1 MTDPS
6 NTTSAVRLIG
16 RAFGTVRRSLSAMLW
31 YEVFFKLLA
40 AAILTPLAAG
50 LMTVFIRSTGSVAV
64 SNEAIARFVTSPR
77 GLAAVVVVGAVSLA
91 ILFFELA
98 GLILIAGATQRGERA
113 HPGRTLRA
121 VGRRSPRLLHLG
133 ALQLVGVML
142 ALAPVVAGIWLVQ
155 RWLLSTSDIYFYV
168 TVRPPEFWVAAG
180 LAGVIA
186 LAGFLVFAVLY
197 VCWILALP
205 ILLFEGSRPW
215 PALRRSYRLVRPS
228 WRPVAGAMIGW
239 LLIALALGAVAQFL
253 FDATA
258 GGVLGLA
265 GDRTGYVI
273 AAVASLVALHVVG
286 SVILSAV
293 ALTVDAS
300 LVAHVYAALAAPS
313 AEARLPADLAAK
325 GAQRT
330 SSGRLAW
337 LVVLGFLA
345 VAAVASVTAI
355 GRLDLQKQ
363 VAVTAH
369 RGSSVAAPENTLS
382 AVSQA
387 ITDGADYAEIDVQ
400 LTADSAVIL
409 IHDVDLRRVAG
420 VSGLVS
426 EMTLD
431 ELREL
436 DVGSWFAPEFS
447 GERLPTLQEVIDL
460 ARGRIKLNIEIKVQG
475 SPEGLV
481 ERVVDLVERNGFAEE
496 CVITSLDEAATR
508 TVKQRAPDL
517 RVGFIVATAIGDP
530 TRLPVDLLAVSTQF
544 LSSGLIRNAHR
555 RGMEVHVWTVN
566 TREQMWAVIE
576 RGADNIMTDYPP
588 RLLEVLEERA
598 DMTNAEKVLLAFR
611 SWLAE

>member
-1 MTDPS
+1 MTDS
-6 NTTSAVRLIG
+6 SSTTSPVRLIG
-16 RAFGTVRRSLSAMLW
+16 RSLGTVRRSLSAMLW
-31 YEVFFKLLA
+31 YELFFKLLA
-40 AAILTPLAAG
+40 AAILTPLAAR
-50 LMTVFIRSTGSVAV
+50 LMTMFVRSTGSVAV
-64 SNEAIARFVTSPR
+64 SNEAIVGFLTSPR
-77 GLAAVVVVGAVSLA
+77 GLAAVVVAGTVSLA

-98 GLILIAGATQRGERA
+98 GLILIANATRRGERA
-113 HPGRTLRA
+113 DALPALRA
-121 VGRRSPRLLHLG
+121 VARRFPRLLHLG
-133 ALQLVGVML
+133 ALQLVGGML
-142 ALAPVVAGIWLVQ
+142 ALAPFVAGIWLVY

-168 TVRPPEFWVAAG
+168 TERPPEFWAAAG
-180 LAGVIA
+180 LGGAIA

-205 ILLFEGSRPW
+205 VLLFEGSGPW
-215 PALRRSYRLVRPS
+215 PALRRSCRLVRPS
-228 WRPVAGAMIGW
+228 WRRVAGAMIGW
-239 LLIALALGAVAQFL
+239 LLIALALGALAQFL

-286 SVILSAV
+286 SALLSAV

-313 AEARLPADLAAK
+313 AEALPHDLSARRTP
-325 GAQRT
+325 RT
-330 SSGRLAW
+330 SSARLAW
-337 LVVLGFLA
+337 LAVLAFLA
-345 VAAVASVTAI
+345 VAAIASATAI
-355 GRLDLQKQ
+355 GRLDLDRQ
-363 VAVTAH
+363 VVVTAH
-369 RGSSVAAPENTLS
+369 RGSSLAAPENTLS
-382 AVSQA
+382 AVRQA
-387 ITDGADYAEIDVQ
+387 IADGADYAEIDVQ

-409 IHDVDLRRVAG
+409 IHDIDLRRVAG
-420 VSGLVS
+420 VTGLVS
-426 EMTLD
+426 EMTLG

-436 DVGSWFAPEFS
+436 DVGSWFSPEFA
-447 GERLPTLQEVIDL
+447 GERLPTLQEVVDL
-460 ARGRIKLNIEIKVQG
+460 ARGRIKLNIELKVQG

-496 CVITSLDEAATR
+496 CVITSLDEAAVR
-508 TVKQRAPDL
+508 AVKQQDPDL

-530 TRLPVDLLAVSTQF
+530 TRMQVDLLAVSTQF

-598 DMTNAEKVLLAFR
+598 DMTNAERVLLAFR